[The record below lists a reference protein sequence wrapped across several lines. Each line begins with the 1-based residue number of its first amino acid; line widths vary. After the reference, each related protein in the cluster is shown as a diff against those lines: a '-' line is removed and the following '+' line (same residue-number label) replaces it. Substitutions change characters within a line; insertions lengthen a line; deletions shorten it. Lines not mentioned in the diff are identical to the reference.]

1 MRKIG
6 VVLPDQVFER
16 VEERASR
23 MQIDVSSYLATAIS
37 ELVLKSNGHEGQTEE
52 RTRFGTGTLREM
64 PRIGVAQVGAQ
75 GRTFDIESAFRR
87 FPKRSTSF
95 AQRFVDEAAKIANV
109 GFRRNRRGIAFEP
122 NFAWIEYL
130 LSRGGKGGIKV
141 SLYGRPEVF
150 HGAPACLKTGR
161 GTSYSRA
168 LIETEED
175 LEKMLPMLR
184 QAYEL
189 RFGPNSK

>member
-109 GFRRNRRGIAFEP
+109 GFRRNRRGIGSSISSPEGGRA
-122 NFAWIEYL
+122 ALRSVSMVDQRSSTAL
-130 LSRGGKGGIKV
+130 L
-141 SLYGRPEVF
+141 
-150 HGAPACLKTGR
+150 PA
-161 GTSYSRA
+161 
-168 LIETEED
+168 
-175 LEKMLPMLR
+175 
-184 QAYEL
+184 
-189 RFGPNSK
+189 